1 VNTHQRKIVTDA
13 LIFLKVDFITYL
25 VSSSV
30 KVWEKPRRNGEL
42 AKCHSSVNVKD
53 SCQ

>member
-1 VNTHQRKIVTDA
+1 MNTLQRKIVTDA
-13 LIFLKVDFITYL
+13 LIFVKVDFITYL

-30 KVWEKPRRNGEL
+30 KVREKPRRNREL

-53 SCQ
+53 T